1 LEWNVPLGAA
11 LGAAGVVGVAAVEL
25 LLDDDGVVEA
35 APAELL
41 TRAAPIAPPP
51 RVEPTNATA
60 MRPFRNGF
68 KSISPS
74 E

>member
-1 LEWNVPLGAA
+1 
-11 LGAAGVVGVAAVEL
+11 VAAVEL

-68 KSISPS
+68 KSISF
-74 E
+74 